1 MSNTAKR
8 LQVGTTSLKATGNTV
23 DKNTQKNCE
32 PDSKAPKRNTTAAF
46 KNMILKIL

>member
-23 DKNTQKNCE
+23 DKKYTEK
-32 PDSKAPKRNTTAAF
+32 
-46 KNMILKIL
+46 L